1 MLLKEMFS
9 PLGGPKDTDKGEID
23 WTGDLKLFIDDH
35 DSLLTRFI
43 MPAIDKHKKFVGHP
57 KAYTIYVKP
66 LQKCAEQYCE
76 AMKLENVKEIFPP
89 ERIIDLAKQYCDQQ
103 SRFIER
109 GDYK

>member
-1 MLLKEMFS
+1 MFS
-9 PLGGPKDTDKGEID
+9 PLGGPRDTDKEEID
-23 WTGDLKLFIDDH
+23 WNGDLKLFIDDH
-35 DSLLTRFI
+35 NSLLTRFI
-43 MPAIDKHKKFVGHP
+43 MPAVEKHKKYIDHP

-76 AMKLENVKEIFPP
+76 AMKIEDMTEIFTT
-89 ERIIDLAKQYCDQQ
+89 ERIVDLAKQYCEQQ